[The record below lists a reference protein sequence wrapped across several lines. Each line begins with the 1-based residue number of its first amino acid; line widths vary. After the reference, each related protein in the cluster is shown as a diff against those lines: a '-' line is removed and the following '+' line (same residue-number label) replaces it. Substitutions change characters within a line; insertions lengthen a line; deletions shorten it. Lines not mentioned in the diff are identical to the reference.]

1 MRTSES
7 EQVGTARGSGWVVD
21 ARPGRVGP
29 TRPLPRAVPTATA
42 SQDVWSMDAWR
53 RREFK
58 VRAGALGAR
67 SERAAWR
74 VLNREARRVMR
85 AYTTSFF
92 IVSRFLPRAKREEV
106 EAVYAAVRY
115 PDEVVDTFPL
125 DAGERLRLLDEWG
138 AHYETGIKSATLHE
152 ALARGVPAHLAGFT
166 RVVRVRDIPPE
177 HYRAFLGAMRLDV
190 TPRPFKTLDDLIR
203 SYVYGSA
210 VVVGYFLTHV
220 YGASDARSFVRA
232 LGSAR
237 DLGVALQLTN
247 FLRDVAE
254 DQRRGRV
261 YLPTDVLRAE
271 GTETLDAHDP
281 GQHAPLARVLRRLA
295 SAAAGHYARAEA
307 DLDAFAPDCRLA
319 IQACIKVYG
328 RLNERIAASGR
339 GAAHRESVP
348 LREKFGVLPPSKY
361 WRVPLA
367 YLLR

>member
-1 MRTSES
+1 MKTLEV
-7 EQVGTARGSGWVVD
+7 E
-21 ARPGRVGP
+21 RP
-29 TRPLPRAVPTATA
+29 
-42 SQDVWSMDAWR
+42 SQDVWGQEEWALNER
-53 RREFK
+53 RARE
-58 VRAGALGAR
+58 VALRAG
-67 SERAAWR
+67 SEGAAWR

-138 AHYETGIKSATLHE
+138 AHYEAGIDSASLHE
-152 ALARGVPAHLAGFT
+152 ALMRGVPAHLAGFT
-166 RVVRVRDIPPE
+166 RVVRERDIPAE

-190 TPRPFKTLDDLIR
+190 APRPFETLDDLID

-220 YGASDARSFVRA
+220 YGARDPRSFVRA

-237 DLGVALQLTN
+237 ALAVALQLTN

-261 YLPTDVLRAE
+261 YLPTDALRAE
-271 GTETLDAHDP
+271 GIEALDANDP
-281 GQHAPLARVLRRLA
+281 RQQEPLARVLRRLA
-295 SAAAGHYARAEA
+295 SVAAEHYASAESN
-307 DLDAFAPDCRLA
+307 LDAFAPDCRLA
-319 IQACIKVYG
+319 VQSCIRVYG
-328 RLNERIAASGR
+328 RLNERIAASAR

-348 LREKFGVLPPSKY
+348 LREKFRALPVSKY
-361 WRVPLA
+361 WRIPLA
-367 YLLR
+367 YLSK

>member
-1 MRTSES
+1 MDEINRVRT
-7 EQVGTARGSGWVVD
+7 TRGSGWAFVSRRRRVAQ
-21 ARPGRVGP
+21 ARPLPRVGP
-29 TRPLPRAVPTATA
+29 TALPAE
-42 SQDVWSMDAWR
+42 DVWSREEWAAGER
-53 RREFK
+53 RAREAAL
-58 VRAGALGAR
+58 RAG
-67 SERAAWR
+67 SEGAAWR

-125 DAGERLRLLDEWG
+125 DAAGRLRLLDEWG
-138 AHYETGIKSATLHE
+138 AYYEAGIECASLHE
-152 ALARGVPAHLAGFT
+152 ALRRGVPAHLAGFT
-166 RVVRVRDIPPE
+166 RVVRERDIPPE
-177 HYRAFLGAMRLDV
+177 HYRAFLGAMRLDIR
-190 TPRPFKTLDDLIR
+190 PRPFKTLTDLVG

-220 YGASDARSFVRA
+220 YGARDARSFVRA

-271 GTETLDAHDP
+271 GIEELDADDP
-281 GQHAPLARVLRRLA
+281 RQQRRLALALRRLA
-295 SAAAGHYARAEA
+295 SVAAEHYARAEA

>member
-1 MRTSES
+1 MKAT
-7 EQVGTARGSGWVVD
+7 GSVSP
-21 ARPGRVGP
+21 A
-29 TRPLPRAVPTATA
+29 AT
-42 SQDVWSMDAWR
+42 SQDVWSRGEWALRER
-53 RREFK
+53 RARE
-58 VRAGALGAR
+58 AALSSP

-74 VLNREARRVMR
+74 ALNREARRVMR

-125 DAGERLRLLDEWG
+125 DAGERLRLLEEWG
-138 AHYETGIKSATLHE
+138 AHYEVGIECPSLQE
-152 ALARGVPAHLAGFT
+152 ALGRGVPAHLAGFT
-166 RVVRVRDIPPE
+166 RVVRERDIPAE

-190 TPRPFKTLDDLIR
+190 RPRPFETLDDLIR

-210 VVVGYFLTHV
+210 VVAGYFLTHV
-220 YGASDARSFVRA
+220 YGARDSRSFARA

-254 DQRRGRV
+254 DRRRGRV
-261 YLPTDVLRAE
+261 YLPADVLRAE
-271 GTETLDAHDP
+271 GIETPDAGDP
-281 GQHAPLARVLRRLA
+281 EQQEPLARALRQLA
-295 SAAAGHYARAEA
+295 ARAAEHYARAEA

-348 LREKFGVLPPSKY
+348 LGEKFRALPPSKY
-361 WRVPLA
+361 WRIPLA
-367 YLLR
+367 YLVR